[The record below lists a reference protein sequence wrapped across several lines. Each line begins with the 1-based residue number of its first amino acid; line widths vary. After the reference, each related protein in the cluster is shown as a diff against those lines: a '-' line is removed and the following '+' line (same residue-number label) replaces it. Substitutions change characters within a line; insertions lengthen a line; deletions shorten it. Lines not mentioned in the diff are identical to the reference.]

1 MISVIILP
9 SFEKSAKRLIK
20 KYKSL
25 GSEISYFIELTEK
38 DGIQGTL
45 LGNGIYKARL
55 SVRSKGKGKSGGL
68 RVISYHE
75 LIVSIEDETVYM
87 VTIYDK
93 SEISSVSKAK
103 IEKILRAYI

>member
-1 MISVIILP
+1 MLRSSQPKPPQGFGVKKYDNKYFTELIVLP

-25 GSEISYFIELTEK
+25 GSEIS
-38 DGIQGTL
+38 
-45 LGNGIYKARL
+45 
-55 SVRSKGKGKSGGL
+55 
-68 RVISYHE
+68 
-75 LIVSIEDETVYM
+75 YM

>member
-1 MISVIILP
+1 MIRVVVLP

-25 GSEISYFIELTEK
+25 GSEILDFIEHTEK
-38 DGIQGTL
+38 DGIQGIP

-55 SVRSKGKGKSGGL
+55 IVRSKGKGKSGGL
-68 RVISYHE
+68 RVISYRE
-75 LIVSIEDETVYM
+75 LLVSITDDTIYLVA
-87 VTIYDK
+87 IYDK